1 MDKDCL
7 TLYKVLPEKVRKICA
22 IAASDLAGGSLIPD
36 KVFPYIFSVDS
47 AFGGYVV
54 LLCDEK
60 SGKAYVAVELSSGE
74 YLLLGRIDAE
84 IVSIKK
90 EGGEETIYAAFRQK
104 MLTYLYKTENVDNSV
119 RAELVADNLIANN
132 VFPAESRP
140 AIVESLK
147 DHGKTLLLLDKVAS
161 SLDTVCL
168 VRR

>member
-104 MLTYLYKTENVDNSV
+104 MLTYLYKTK
-119 RAELVADNLIANN
+119 RASRERMSRMSTVTTNTQTLNLPDPNTLRVVPRRLICLRSSCT
-132 VFPAESRP
+132 FRKK
-140 AIVESLK
+140 SL
-147 DHGKTLLLLDKVAS
+147 
-161 SLDTVCL
+161 
-168 VRR
+168 

>member
-1 MDKDCL
+1 MNL
-7 TLYKVLPEKVRKICA
+7 NISEVI
-22 IAASDLAGGSLIPD
+22 SLI
-36 KVFPYIFSVDS
+36 KEAAKRSK
-47 AFGGYVV
+47 GYSKQA
-54 LLCDEK
+54 DH
-60 SGKAYVAVELSSGE
+60 
-74 YLLLGRIDAE
+74 
-84 IVSIKK
+84 
-90 EGGEETIYAAFRQK
+90 
-104 MLTYLYKTENVDNSV
+104 SV